1 VKIEDWKR
9 SMNTI
14 ESLKKK
20 KVVGEKLTCLTAYDA
35 SFAQILDEAGVD
47 IILVGDSLGMVIQGK
62 ETTLPVTVDEMVYH
76 ASAVKLGAPE
86 AFIVVD
92 MPFMSYKSPD
102 DALINAGDL
111 MKKSGANM
119 VKLEGGKNQLDT
131 VKKLS
136 NFGIPVC
143 AHLGLL
149 PQSVHKTS
157 GYRVQG
163 KEENDANVLFDEA
176 LSLQNSGADML
187 VLECVP
193 ANLAKRI
200 SESLDI
206 PVIGIGAGADC
217 DGQVL
222 VLYDILA
229 ISKGKRPKFSKD
241 FLAGQDS
248 ILDALK
254 SYVNAVKTSEFPAAE
269 HSF

>member
-1 VKIEDWKR
+1 
-9 SMNTI
+9 MNTI
-14 ESLKKK
+14 EKLKKK
-20 KVVGEKLTCLTAYDA
+20 KIAGEKLTCLTAYDA
-35 SFAQILDEAGVD
+35 SFAQLLDEAGVE
-47 IILVGDSLGMVIQGK
+47 IILVGDSLGMVVQGK
-62 ETTLPVTVDEMVYH
+62 ETTLPVTVDEMIYH
-76 ASAVKLGAPE
+76 AAAVKRGAPE

-92 MPFMSYKSPD
+92 MPFMSYNSPD
-102 DALINAGDL
+102 EALLNAGKL
-111 MKKSGANM
+111 MKQSGVNM
-119 VKLEGGKNQLDT
+119 VKLEGGKSQLDT
-131 VKKLS
+131 VRKLS
-136 NFGIPVC
+136 DFGIPVC

-163 KEENDANVLFDEA
+163 LEENDANILFDDA
-176 LSLQNSGADML
+176 LSLQDAGADML

-193 ANLAKRI
+193 AALAKSI

-206 PVIGIGAGADC
+206 PVIGIGAGVDC

-241 FLAGQDS
+241 FLIGQNS
-248 ILDALK
+248 VLDALK
-254 SYVNAVKTSEFPAAE
+254 SYVAAVKAAEFPAAE